1 MWNLSYTAC
10 SFVVREKYQ
19 NAEVADLNGNFT
31 ACIEP
36 CQTYSGVIDVFKDY
50 CKKHEKLLDKKEEK
64 RLYKMDIIS
73 QGSDEKLD
81 YLLVEIESGRYGYK
95 SNITDKETQKVE
107 YQQKETDAPL
117 MKFYLTIL
125 VPKNVENAKV
135 YKGFMFFQN
144 YGQYGVKTE
153 TIRGMKKYF
162 SETFDFMLWVGNI
175 SPEIFVE
182 TMLKAESIKKIFFV
196 RNNISFDASDN
207 VRFAYGKEQRVLEKM
222 RLSEGFISRLRGYLS
237 GSNRIIDFESK
248 DYNDVK
254 LCINMGGRDRIIGL
268 NNIENVSIIE
278 SLPDDLKN
286 ADGDINTQR
295 LVTIVS
301 TQAKEYM
308 KRVICYR

>member
-19 NAEVADLNGNFT
+19 NAEVSDLNGNFT
-31 ACIEP
+31 TCIEP
-36 CQTYSGVIDVFKDY
+36 YQTYSGVIEVFKNY
-50 CKKHEKLLDKKEEK
+50 CKRNVKLQDKEEEK
-64 RLYKMDIIS
+64 RLYRMDIIS

-117 MKFYLTIL
+117 MKFYLTII
-125 VPKNVENAKV
+125 VPKNIEDSKV

-162 SETFDFMLWVGNI
+162 SEEFDSILWVGNI

-182 TMLKAESIKKIFFV
+182 TMLNAESIKKIVFV
-196 RNNISFDASDN
+196 RNNVSFDAADN
-207 VRFAYGKEQRVLEKM
+207 VRFTYGKEQRVLEKM
-222 RLSEGFISRLRGYLS
+222 RLSESFISKLRGYLS
-237 GSNRIIDFESK
+237 GSNRVFEFESK
-248 DYNDVK
+248 DYDDVK

-268 NNIENVSIIE
+268 NNIENISIIE

-286 ADGDINTQR
+286 VDGDINTQR
-295 LVTIVS
+295 LVNIVC

-308 KRVICYR
+308 KRVICHR